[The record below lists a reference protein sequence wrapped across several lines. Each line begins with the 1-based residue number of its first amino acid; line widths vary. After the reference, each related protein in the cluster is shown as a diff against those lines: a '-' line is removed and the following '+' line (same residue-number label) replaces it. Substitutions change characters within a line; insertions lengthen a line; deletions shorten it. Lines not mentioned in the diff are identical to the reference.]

1 VTELAQPAVLSAAL
15 DEGGRTYRLTIVR
28 TFFVGEGSALLERLN
43 GRALDFVENG
53 DWSISHPDDGPAA
66 LRVDLDDSGDVED
79 LPRVMNLLIEQL
91 VRDGF
96 AWGIE
101 GGERWT

>member
-1 VTELAQPAVLSAAL
+1 VTQLAQPAVLSAAI
-15 DEGGRTYRLTIVR
+15 DEGGRTYRLTLVR
-28 TFFVGEGSALLERLN
+28 TFFGSEGSALLERLS

-53 DWSISHPDDGPAA
+53 DWSIDGTDDGPAT

-79 LPRVMNLLIEQL
+79 MPRVMNLLIEQL

-96 AWGIE
+96 SWGIE